1 MRPGKA
7 CSGKYQ
13 TFFGLAD
20 NAGFQRSSTNSA
32 TCIWAP
38 PMPVAKTG
46 NLYFPAAAMRDS
58 LAERKGAL

>member
-20 NAGFQRSSTNSA
+20 NAGFQRSLTNSA
-32 TCIWAP
+32 TCIGVP
-38 PMPVAKTG
+38 PCLFTKTG
-46 NLYFPAAAMRDS
+46 NLYFPSAAMRDS